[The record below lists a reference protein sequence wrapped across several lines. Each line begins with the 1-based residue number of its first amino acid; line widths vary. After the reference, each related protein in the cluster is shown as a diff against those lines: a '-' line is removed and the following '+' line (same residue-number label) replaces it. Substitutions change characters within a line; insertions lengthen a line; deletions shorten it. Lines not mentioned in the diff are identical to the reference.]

1 MICPDC
7 RAPND
12 AAAESCFTCG
22 RSLLAPHAAITRGT
36 LIAERYEVLSP
47 LGRGG
52 MGMVYKA
59 HDRVLDE
66 TVAVKTLRADLA
78 READS
83 ARRFRTEIKLARKI
97 RHRNVCAIHEYGEAA
112 GVRFIAMELVDGVDL
127 RRRVREGG
135 ALSGREAFEVAIQA
149 AQGLQAIHNAGIIH
163 RDLKS
168 SNIMRDGSGR
178 VRLMDFGIAKQ
189 FGTESTLGGRVVGT
203 PEYMSPEQARGHKVD
218 FRSDIYA
225 LGIVIYE
232 VFTGRVPFQGDTPIA
247 TILMHLN
254 DPPPLE
260 GPGAPAIPSSL
271 VPVLR
276 RALAKSPEDRFPAAR
291 DLAAALEAARAGS
304 PAPDEPITADF
315 LPRDDRSAPSG
326 ELRRVLESR
335 WPAAVAALALG
346 LGLTL
351 AVARRDDPPSAG
363 VSLPP
368 VSPAPPPAA
377 PSLAT
382 EPTLAPATQAPQ
394 SGPSVSTRAP
404 APVRAATRSPGA
416 QPAPATA
423 PAPSSTALA
432 PPAIAVS
439 PPEPPGV
446 VTPPPQSPPVNSQE
460 APNPAPTRSAPPAP
474 RTQRGDLVEASDD
487 VTLPTRLNVAEPV
500 YPPLARRL
508 KRQAEVLLRALVDE
522 NGKVV
527 KAEVVRGDD
536 SRLGFDEAALDA
548 AYKTRYKPAQK
559 DGVAVKIWI
568 ELPVT
573 FRP

>member
-22 RSLLAPHAAITRGT
+22 RSLSHAAITRGT

-83 ARRFRTEIKLARKI
+83 ARRFRTEIKLARRI
-97 RHRNVCAIHEYGEAA
+97 RHRNVCAIHEYGESA
-112 GVRFIAMELVDGVDL
+112 GLRFIAMELVDGVDL

-135 ALSGREAFEVAIQA
+135 ALSGPEAFEAAIQA
-149 AQGLQAIHNAGIIH
+149 AHGLQAIHNAGIIH

-178 VRLMDFGIAKQ
+178 IRVMDFGIAKQ

-203 PEYMSPEQARGHKVD
+203 PEYMSPEQARGHRVD

-260 GPGAPAIPSSL
+260 GPGAPAIPASL

-276 RALAKSPEDRFPAAR
+276 RALAKSPEDRFAAAR

-304 PAPDEPITADF
+304 PAPDEPVTAGF
-315 LPRDDRSAPSG
+315 PPQDDRPAASG
-326 ELRRVLESR
+326 ELRRALESR

-351 AVARRDDPPSAG
+351 AVARRDTPPSAG
-363 VSLPP
+363 VSLQH

-377 PSLAT
+377 ASAAT
-382 EPTLAPATQAPQ
+382 EPTLAPAAQTPQ
-394 SGPSVSTRAP
+394 PVPTATSRVREPVPAATRAP
-404 APVRAATRSPGA
+404 RVRPTLATATLPPGTGPAPGA
-416 QPAPATA
+416 M
-423 PAPSSTALA
+423 APSPS
-432 PPAIAVS
+432 
-439 PPEPPGV
+439 EPPGAPPPV
-446 VTPPPQSPPVNSQE
+446 QVTPP
-460 APNPAPTRSAPPAP
+460 APTPPAAASPRAPRPASPTP
-474 RTQRGDLVEASDD
+474 RTQPGDLVEAGDD
-487 VTLPTRLNVAEPV
+487 VTPPSLLSVAEPV
-500 YPPLARRL
+500 YPALARRL
-508 KRQAEVLLRALVDE
+508 KRQAEVVLRALVDE
-522 NGKVV
+522 NGRVV

-548 AYKTRYKPAQK
+548 AYKTRYRPAQK
-559 DGVAVKIWI
+559 DGVPVKIWI